1 MKDNNTDTQYFDSLL
16 TDDELRKRNEKEQY
30 GNAWKHLAIGQAISA
45 DALEIKKSGHKYK
58 LFLTL
63 TPKNPNSG
71 VRKLVNDAN
80 QLLKMLLASLKRQGI
95 RLEGYAAL
103 EKQKFRCG
111 HLVPHLHLMLRSSK
125 KGINSMSDEKL
136 KNRIYSLACDSKPSL
151 FSPKGIDVQ
160 RVYNKSGLFNYIS
173 KTASDKSFNR
183 DFITPLNDDGLL
195 DVNLVA
201 MGA

>member
-1 MKDNNTDTQYFDSLL
+1 MKNNNTDTQYFDSLL
-16 TDDELRKRNEKEQY
+16 TDDELRKRNEKKQY
-30 GNAWKHLAIGQAISA
+30 NSAWKHFAVGQSVSA
-45 DALEIKKSGHKYK
+45 DALEIKKDGHKYK

-71 VRKLVNDAN
+71 IRKLVKDAN
-80 QLLKMLLASLKRQGI
+80 HLLKLLLSSLKQKGVQ
-95 RLEGYAAL
+95 LEGYVAL

-111 HLVPHLHLMLRSSK
+111 HLVPHIHMILRSPK
-125 KGINSMSDEKL
+125 KGINSISDEKL
-136 KNRIYSLACDSKPSL
+136 KNKIYSIACDSKPSL

-173 KTASDKSFNR
+173 KTANDKSFNR